1 MLSNITGVLGRTGA
15 CIARWPTNTGRN
27 ARASRVKEGRLG
39 CKLLTKGS
47 RKVTARQGEIEAVA
61 AWCGAGRPVVMV
73 QLADGVGVDLRLG
86 FLEPE
91 LAMVNVLDA
100 PGNGSGSVLSSM
112 GVLGSSKSNL
122 LLARSFP

>member
-1 MLSNITGVLGRTGA
+1 
-15 CIARWPTNTGRN
+15 
-27 ARASRVKEGRLG
+27 
-39 CKLLTKGS
+39 
-47 RKVTARQGEIEAVA
+47 
-61 AWCGAGRPVVMV
+61 MV